1 MIGSGAFEIHF
12 SLPGET
18 RLLKQPFYFHHT
30 PKAAGTSLRQSV
42 REWLERSGQRGS
54 VVVPRIESR
63 LKHSGHWPDELFSFY
78 ESMKRDLVVDVVMSH
93 YAALLSDRIEGPI
106 VALVRDPEDHFYSSL
121 AFFSIRLAKVRER
134 RSDLRWF
141 LSRPR
146 INNAQ
151 ISSLSGRPV
160 PPFAPASAEEKK
172 PWLELV
178 EHVVSRFTLFR
189 VKDYSRLLDH
199 CLSAYGMDVH
209 EIRRKTGKPDAQADA
224 LAEIVEEFPPG
235 QDPVWLDRILYDRVG
250 NI

>member
-93 YAALLSDRIEGPI
+93 YTALLSDRIEGPI

-121 AFFSIRLAKVRER
+121 AFFSTRLAKVAR
-134 RSDLRWF
+134 
-141 LSRPR
+141 
-146 INNAQ
+146 
-151 ISSLSGRPV
+151 
-160 PPFAPASAEEKK
+160 KK
-172 PWLELV
+172 
-178 EHVVSRFTLFR
+178 
-189 VKDYSRLLDH
+189 K
-199 CLSAYGMDVH
+199 
-209 EIRRKTGKPDAQADA
+209 
-224 LAEIVEEFPPG
+224 
-235 QDPVWLDRILYDRVG
+235 
-250 NI
+250 